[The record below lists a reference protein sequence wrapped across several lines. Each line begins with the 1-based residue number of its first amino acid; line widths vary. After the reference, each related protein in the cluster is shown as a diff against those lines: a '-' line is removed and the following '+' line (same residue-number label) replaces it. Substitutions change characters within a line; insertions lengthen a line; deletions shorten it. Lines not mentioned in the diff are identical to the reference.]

1 MKFLTVPISIVA
13 ALTSVFLFAADADAR
28 PLGGKKSIGMKRDSA
43 QQNTATP
50 PSAPAAAPAK
60 SAAPAATP
68 AAPAA
73 APSGMSKW
81 LGPLAGLAA
90 GGLLASMFMG
100 GGFGGLKMFDILLFA
115 GLAFGAFMVWRM
127 MSQRKAAAA
136 TGTTSAGGNT
146 TQYAGAAQSG
156 NTTAPYEPYTSPTAP
171 APPSSVPT
179 PLGSASGGVVTPEIG
194 SRLAGGNAST
204 ATIEAATVAPR
215 IPADFEVEPFLR
227 HGRIAF
233 TRMQA
238 ANDARDL
245 NDIREFTTPEMYAEL
260 AMQIQDRGDV
270 AQRTDILTMDAKL
283 LEVVTEANRQRM
295 IASVRFTGTFR
306 DGASSPTESL
316 DEVWHVTKQID
327 DPKSTWLLAG
337 IQQVE

>member
-1 MKFLTVPISIVA
+1 MKFLTVPISIFA
-13 ALTSVFLFAADADAR
+13 ALMSVFLFAADADAR

-60 SAAPAATP
+60 SAAPAGTP
-68 AAPAA
+68 ATPAA

-115 GLAFGAFMVWRM
+115 GLAFGAFMVWRI
-127 MSQRKAAAA
+127 MSQRKAAANA
-136 TGTTSAGGNT
+136 SAGGNT
-146 TQYAGAAQSG
+146 TQYAGAAHSG
-156 NTTAPYEPYTSPTAP
+156 NTTAPYEPYASPTAP
-171 APPSSVPT
+171 APPSSLPT

-204 ATIEAATVAPR
+204 ATIEAATIAPR

-260 AMQIQDRGDV
+260 AMQIQERGDV

-283 LEVVTEANRQRM
+283 LEVVTEADRQRM

-306 DGASSPTESL
+306 DGDSSPTESL
-316 DEVWHVTKQID
+316 DEVWHVTKQLD

>member
-28 PLGGKKSIGMKRDSA
+28 PLGGKKSVGMKRDSA

-60 SAAPAATP
+60 SVAPAGTP
-68 AAPAA
+68 AMPAA

-127 MSQRKAAAA
+127 LAQRKAAAA
-136 TGTTSAGGNT
+136 AATASAGGNT
-146 TQYAGAAQSG
+146 MQYAGAAHSG
-156 NTTAPYEPYTSPTAP
+156 NTTAPYEPYASPTAP

-179 PLGSASGGVVTPEIG
+179 PSGSASGGVITPEIG

-233 TRMQA
+233 TRLQA

-245 NDIREFTTPEMYAEL
+245 NDIREFTTPEMFAEL
-260 AMQIQDRGDV
+260 AMQIHERGDV

-283 LEVVTEANRQRM
+283 LEVVTEADRQRM

-306 DGASSPTESL
+306 DGATSPTESL
-316 DEVWHVTKQID
+316 DEVWHVTKQLD